1 MRMVIRS
8 DILIGGYLQS
18 YMTPEDIAKIKQY
31 VHEQTFFK
39 VDDLHIESSLCGEKA
54 TAIGCALHYIKQFLQ
69 SV

>member
-1 MRMVIRS
+1 
-8 DILIGGYLQS
+8 
-18 YMTPEDIAKIKQY
+18 MTPEDIEKIKQY

-39 VDDLHIESSLCGEKA
+39 VDDLHIKSSLCGEKA